1 MTERTFHRDYVPLAE
16 TLYRIAFYMLESR
29 AEAEDAVQELFLK
42 LWETRDRL
50 DEIQSPKAY
59 SIRLLKNL
67 CLHRIRQV
75 DPDEGRVFKGV
86 IADARQGG
94 GEFDLGQRALG
105 KGARAKRLDAIMQHG
120 AL

>member
-67 CLHRIRQV
+67 CLNRIRQAQQLRFTPNCRKQKPV
-75 DPDEGRVFKGV
+75 GRRTKPWMLASG
-86 IADARQGG
+86 
-94 GEFDLGQRALG
+94 
-105 KGARAKRLDAIMQHG
+105 
-120 AL
+120 

>member
-50 DEIQSPKAY
+50 PVPVPAA
-59 SIRLLKNL
+59 
-67 CLHRIRQV
+67 V
-75 DPDEGRVFKGV
+75 VPDSV
-86 IADARQGG
+86 IKLR
-94 GEFDLGQRALG
+94 
-105 KGARAKRLDAIMQHG
+105 
-120 AL
+120 